1 MSQGKPRGGTPIVS
15 MLLSLVLVL
24 IGLATLQQGVSAVE
38 AQDLQLALLYLSV
51 TVFSF
56 GFVMFSIMRTR
67 RGYGVPYLTPSK
79 VLSVVRCAQCSFKQI
94 KNFAAGEFVF
104 KAVGAC
110 TQCGNPT
117 LFINEIYAEDVKK
130 R

>member
-1 MSQGKPRGGTPIVS
+1 MS

-24 IGLATLQQGVSAVE
+24 IGLATLQQGISAVE
-38 AQDLQLALLYLSV
+38 GGNFETALLYLSV

-67 RGYGVPYLTPSK
+67 RGYGVPYLAPSK

-94 KNFAAGEFVF
+94 KNFAAGEYVL
-104 KAVGAC
+104 KALGTC
-110 TQCGNPT
+110 TQCGNAS
-117 LFINEIYAEDVKK
+117 LFVNEIYAEDVKK